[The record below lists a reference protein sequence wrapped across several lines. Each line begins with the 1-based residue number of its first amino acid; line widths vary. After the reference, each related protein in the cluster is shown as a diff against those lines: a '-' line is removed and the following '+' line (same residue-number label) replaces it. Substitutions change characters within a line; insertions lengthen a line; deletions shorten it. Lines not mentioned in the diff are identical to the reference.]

1 MSLSLIPMLLQSHP
15 LMSSKFYDH
24 AFHFSEEK
32 LPCLK
37 ERGVVP
43 PLLVG
48 IVGSEHPKSFI
59 YKDSRLIFFSKV
71 ITYLKGNA

>member
-15 LMSSKFYDH
+15 LMYSKFYDH

-32 LPCLK
+32 LPWLK

-43 PLLVG
+43 PLLVR
-48 IVGSEHPKSFI
+48 IVGSEHTKYFL
-59 YKDSRLIFFSKV
+59 YKDSRPIFFQ
-71 ITYLKGNA
+71 KGLHS

>member
-1 MSLSLIPMLLQSHP
+1 MSLSLIPTLLQSHP

-24 AFHFSEEK
+24 AFHFSEDK
-32 LPCLK
+32 LPWLK

-48 IVGSEHPKSFI
+48 IVGSEHTKYFL
-59 YKDSRLIFFSKV
+59 YKDSRLFFFKG
-71 ITYLKGNA
+71 ITYLKGNP